1 MPIRDSNYD
10 GVGGV
15 RTTHGSYV
23 VHTFLDSGVFVTG
36 RTITGCYALV
46 VAGGG
51 SGGYTTTGWVGG
63 GGGAGGVWV
72 LSNFT
77 IPPGSHNIIVGAG
90 GKEFTGPNWSSSAQV
105 RGRYCGNAAVPAPYN
120 NDGGNTL
127 LSTSYHGKDHSFFG
141 EDSVA
146 FGAVADGGGG
156 GAGHRD
162 LYASGAPGGCGGGGE
177 NSGPSY
183 GGPTTMGW
191 KIWAGFNGT
200 GTGVAYGM
208 PGGPGGQAN
217 NGSGGGG
224 GATEVGNQDGG
235 SQGGDGVAN
244 DFRTGSNVTYAGGGG
259 GGLGGG
265 PTTGGAGGDGGG
277 GAGGGSNGSAGVAGT
292 ANSGGGGG
300 GRGKY
305 NTGSG
310 TGGAG
315 GSGIVVLRI
324 PA

>member
-10 GVGGV
+10 GVGGI

-23 VHTFLDSGVFVTG
+23 VHSFLDSDIFITG
-36 RTITGCYALV
+36 KTITGAYCLV
-46 VAGGG
+46 VGGGG
-51 SGGYTTTGWVGG
+51 SGGYTTSGWVGA

-90 GKEFTGPNWSSSAQV
+90 GKEFTGPNWSSSSRVPAKII
-105 RGRYCGNAAVPAPYN
+105 GLAAVGPPA
-120 NDGGNTL
+120 NDASHGG
-127 LSTSYHGKDHSFFG
+127 LSLANYHGSDHSFHG
-141 EDSVA
+141 EPSIA
-146 FGAVADGGGG
+146 FGATAHGGGG
-156 GAGHRD
+156 GAGHRS
-162 LYASGAPGGCGGGGE
+162 YYTSGSPGGCGGGGE
-177 NSGPSY
+177 NAGPSY
-183 GGPTTMGW
+183 GGSSTMSHALW
-191 KIWAGFNGT
+191 SGFNGT

-235 SQGGDGVAN
+235 SQGGDGLEN
-244 DFRTGSNVTYAGGGG
+244 DFRTGTNVWYSGGGG
-259 GGLGGG
+259 GGVYSA
-265 PTTGGAGGDGGG
+265 TSSAGGAGGG
-277 GAGGGSNGSAGVAGT
+277 GAGGGSGGTSGVAGT

-300 GRGKY
+300 GRGSY
-305 NTGSG
+305 NAGSG

-324 PA
+324 PV

>member
-10 GVGGV
+10 GVGGI

-23 VHTFLDSGVFVTG
+23 VHSFLDSDIFITG
-36 RTITGCYALV
+36 KTITGAYCLV
-46 VAGGG
+46 VGGGG
-51 SGGYTTTGWVGG
+51 SGGYTTSGWVGG
-63 GGGAGGVWV
+63 GGGAGGLWV

-77 IPPGSHNIIVGAG
+77 IPSGSHSIIVGSG
-90 GKEFTGPNWSSSAQV
+90 GKEITGPNWSSSSRVA
-105 RGRYCGNAAVPAPYN
+105 GRIIVEAALGSPAN
-120 NDGGNTL
+120 GADHTG
-127 LSTSYHGKDHSFFG
+127 LSLANYHGNDHSFHG
-141 EDSVA
+141 EPSIA
-146 FGAVADGGGG
+146 FGATAHGGGG
-156 GAGHRD
+156 GAGRFGW
-162 LYASGAPGGCGGGGE
+162 YASGSPGGCGGGAE
-177 NSGPSY
+177 NISSSKGGPS
-183 GGPTTMGW
+183 TMSHALW
-191 KIWAGFNGT
+191 SGFNGT

-208 PGGPGGQAN
+208 PGGGGGQAN

-224 GATEVGNQDGG
+224 GASEVGNQDGG
-235 SQGGDGVAN
+235 STGGDGVAN

-259 GGLGGG
+259 GGLGTG
-265 PTTGGAGGDGGG
+265 PNTGGAGGDGGG
-277 GAGGGSNGSAGVAGT
+277 GTGGGSNGGSGGAGT

-324 PA
+324 PV